1 MADKE
6 GLQHA
11 GDYDLDGALI
21 VGSSGEKI
29 NVHGQVKELNI
40 YQSIDCPFMS
50 GNMLIADSQGVA
62 EILPLMGQERLL
74 FSLKTPG
81 HSNTVNFNQYHAI
94 IYNVEKRFQTSDRE
108 QTIFLNW
115 TTLEHYKNIR
125 TKISKSFNGTIS
137 SIVQKILKDKN
148 YLGTKKPVNID
159 VTKNLRKY
167 VIPNLNPFQ
176 AINLLKTEAISSVEQ
191 SPHFLFFENPNG
203 FHFRSLDSLIG
214 QKGSLS
220 VQHKQTYRFQPPEA
234 PQNPEKTL
242 GTILEWEVSDNFN
255 NFLGVKLGMHSS
267 TLYYHD
273 IFNKN
278 VQRFV
283 YSYSKSFKKRNSLSQ
298 ESKKSGSLVSGA
310 KIDDKTITEYPNSK
324 IFVHPTASD
333 KLHSLGTDNNAEEWL
348 QESQSRELER
358 DYFTL
363 KITVYGDT
371 DIMCGDLINVIIPSN
386 KPLGKTGGKGA
397 MDPILSGRY
406 LITSLHH
413 IVVPSE
419 SSHAMIM
426 TIMKDS
432 TESAISVMDIQ
443 YPQEPQG
450 SADVGLNK
458 RKLTTKTKSSYFDMW
473 GEG

>member
-81 HSNTVNFNQYHAI
+81 HSNTVNFNKYHAI

-137 SIVQKILKDKN
+137 SIVQKILKNKN

-159 VTKNLRKY
+159 VTRNLRKY

-176 AINLLKTEAISSVEQ
+176 AINLLKTEAISAEEQ

-242 GTILEWEVSDNFN
+242 GTILEWELSDNFN

-358 DYFTL
+358 EYFTL
-363 KITVYGDT
+363 KITTHGDT
-371 DIMCGDLINVIIPSN
+371 DIMCGDLINVVIPSN
-386 KPLGKTGGKGA
+386 KPLDKTGGKEA
-397 MDPILSGRY
+397 MDPTLSGRY

-413 IVVPSE
+413 LVVPSE
-419 SSHAMIM
+419 SNHAMVM

-432 TESAISVMDIQ
+432 VESATSVMNIQ

-458 RKLTTKTKSSYFDMW
+458 RKLTMKTKNPHL
-473 GEG
+473 G

>member
-81 HSNTVNFNQYHAI
+81 HSNTVNFNKYHAI

-125 TKISKSFNGTIS
+125 TKISESFDGTIS
-137 SIVQKILKDKN
+137 KIVQKILRGKN

-176 AINLLKTEAISSVEQ
+176 AINLLKTEAISGVEQ

-214 QKGSLS
+214 QKGTLS
-220 VQHKQTYRFQPPEA
+220 V
-234 PQNPEKTL
+234 
-242 GTILEWEVSDNFN
+242 V
-255 NFLGVKLGMHSS
+255 
-267 TLYYHD
+267 
-273 IFNKN
+273 
-278 VQRFV
+278 
-283 YSYSKSFKKRNSLSQ
+283 
-298 ESKKSGSLVSGA
+298 
-310 KIDDKTITEYPNSK
+310 
-324 IFVHPTASD
+324 
-333 KLHSLGTDNNAEEWL
+333 
-348 QESQSRELER
+348 
-358 DYFTL
+358 
-363 KITVYGDT
+363 
-371 DIMCGDLINVIIPSN
+371 
-386 KPLGKTGGKGA
+386 
-397 MDPILSGRY
+397 
-406 LITSLHH
+406 
-413 IVVPSE
+413 
-419 SSHAMIM
+419 
-426 TIMKDS
+426 
-432 TESAISVMDIQ
+432 
-443 YPQEPQG
+443 
-450 SADVGLNK
+450 
-458 RKLTTKTKSSYFDMW
+458 
-473 GEG
+473 